1 MSLPR
6 ARNHQGLPNIE
17 RPAKLGLLAS
27 VMVVLCAALT
37 GCGSGGFK
45 PMYAASADGSRLS
58 SKLRQVSITT
68 IPGRVGQILRNELKF
83 ETTGGGNELAPKY
96 RLDIALTERLV
107 STLVDAQGESLSQV
121 YSIDAQFTLFD
132 SKTQKPVLNGTSFGR
147 AGFER
152 VSSVFANV
160 RSREDAESRAART
173 VAKDIRIRLEAF
185 LANS

>member
-1 MSLPR
+1 MSLPK
-6 ARNHQGLPNIE
+6 ARNLSGWPSI
-17 RPAKLGLLAS
+17 AKSRRLGTMAGALLVCALLA
-27 VMVVLCAALT
+27 
-37 GCGSGGFK
+37 GCGSGGFR

-58 SKLRQVSITT
+58 EKLREVSVTT

-83 ETTGGGNELAPKY
+83 QTTGGGNEVAPRY

-121 YSIDAQFTLFD
+121 YSIDATFTLHD
-132 SKTQKPVLNGTSFGR
+132 VKSQKAVFSGISTGR

-152 VSSVFANV
+152 VSSIYANV
-160 RSREDAESRAART
+160 RSREGAESRAART
-173 VAKDIRIRLEAF
+173 VATDIKTRLEAF